1 MMSSVPS
8 SEPASMNA
16 DSPALLER
24 ILQVLPVSSQQRLL
38 IMGWEEF
45 PPPRDPARLLLRAL
59 GAPTPVHLVDLEQ
72 QTSRWLGQHVTTHGP
87 LRTPLAPDHPVCVGK
102 LALCLGLLPPNQ
114 LALLQRNAE
123 RFRLTGIIL
132 HPSPA
137 PTTASS
143 TGQARVSKTL
153 LAPATLAS
161 IAVVSIAP
169 GRDG

>member
-1 MMSSVPS
+1 MMSSVPL
-8 SEPASMNA
+8 SELVSMNA

-72 QTSRWLGQHVTTHGP
+72 QTSRWLGQHVTTQGT
-87 LRTPLAPDHPVCVGK
+87 LRAPLAPEHPLCVGK
-102 LALCLGLLPPNQ
+102 LALCLGLLPPSQ
-114 LALLQRNAE
+114 LALLQRHAE
-123 RFRLTGIIL
+123 RFRLTGIVL
-132 HPSPA
+132 QPMPA
-137 PTTASS
+137 PMTANPTSPKR
-143 TGQARVSKTL
+143 ASKPL
-153 LAPATLAS
+153 LPPVTLAS
-161 IAVVSIAP
+161 FAVVAIAP